1 MNIEKT
7 LPKAW
12 ESIETKL
19 AKGTY
24 NGSASDLKSLIDGKE
39 SSISKKSGFNLDKSD
54 AINSNV
60 STTLA
65 TSAAVKTAYDKGVE
79 ALTNSNT
86 KLTKGN
92 LPAKITNAEDMYK
105 LLENKSGLEFDPNLL
120 YLNDAGTKTTGKAY
134 FDRNKKGIFKC
145 IQTTSSTTNSTTYFV
160 DFSNNAN
167 SDRLTNLDKKS
178 WFSRTFSGTDYNN
191 IEYINT
197 NDSVQEFK
205 ILSEGLY
212 FISTNSL
219 IRINEKISCYIN
231 DIVKTFSPWTNGTYN
246 AGGSTF
252 TYVTYLKQNDIIKIE
267 FTNPRWGSDTSICIF
282 KIK

>member
-167 SDRLTNLDKKS
+167 SDRLTKLITFEIIGDETTGCKKYS
-178 WFSRTFSGTDYNN
+178 NGYMELWGESEQIFKFIIPFKDTDYKCIVSR
-191 IEYINT
+191 IEPLSLTSGVDTGIYLREKTTTYINVDT
-197 NDSVQEFK
+197 V
-205 ILSEGLY
+205 
-212 FISTNSL
+212 
-219 IRINEKISCYIN
+219 C
-231 DIVKTFSPWTNGTYN
+231 
-246 AGGSTF
+246 GGG
-252 TYVTYLKQNDIIKIE
+252 
-267 FTNPRWGSDTSICIF
+267 P
-282 KIK
+282 KIKCRILCQGYWK

>member
-167 SDRLTNLDKKS
+167 SDRLTNLSIKS
-178 WFSRTFSGTDYNN
+178 VYKTTDYISTIEKELPLPNLTNN
-191 IEYINT
+191 CIVLV
-197 NDSVQEFK
+197 SVSVDRSGEFK
-205 ILSEGLY
+205 PHDL
-212 FISTNSL
+212 TN
-219 IRINEKISCYIN
+219 
-231 DIVKTFSPWTNGTYN
+231 VFTYN
-246 AGGSTF
+246 YS
-252 TYVTYLKQNDIIKIE
+252 YS
-267 FTNPRWGSDTSICIF
+267 PS
-282 KIK
+282 KIKFVLTSDKVPEAYKKITIIAVYY

>member
-145 IQTTSSTTNSTTYFV
+145 IQTTSSTTNSTT
-160 DFSNNAN
+160 
-167 SDRLTNLDKKS
+167 
-178 WFSRTFSGTDYNN
+178 
-191 IEYINT
+191 
-197 NDSVQEFK
+197 
-205 ILSEGLY
+205 
-212 FISTNSL
+212 
-219 IRINEKISCYIN
+219 
-231 DIVKTFSPWTNGTYN
+231 
-246 AGGSTF
+246 
-252 TYVTYLKQNDIIKIE
+252 
-267 FTNPRWGSDTSICIF
+267 
-282 KIK
+282 